1 MNLFDKFTN
10 PNYIKKFNYFLK
22 KVVEPTFNEKYKKN
36 YSGKFE
42 FSLYGIDITPK
53 EPYIPGEDFSDYNP
67 DELSVTFFIDST
79 PNEIPQ
85 NFFLEVMFDRG
96 EKILEFNFDN
106 YFGTPGTFMVN
117 FLFNERL
124 LNPITY
130 VTGNNIQ
137 EKVNPSERAI
147 KNICDS
153 EKFCKAQGKITFGQL
168 KAIFE
173 SATKKRIFTH
183 LGEGGYK
190 ATLRLLPWFL
200 PQLLLAGA
208 AASITRAVNKI
219 VRPALEDTQKYRT
232 WWGKMTLKAFDVFEG
247 ELNIEDP
254 LSKIFFISDG
264 LLTMVRE
271 NDKIQF
277 ARHIADIANN
287 KPEDEEVPEYFVENE
302 LRNWLNEKYLLDPKL
317 ETKNKKPD
325 DLPFDEVNE
334 SGVKRRTFKSGIN
347 EHELKWHFDERDRKV
362 NVVKSNGWKLQMDNQ
377 IPKQLKE
384 GQTIFIPKG
393 VYHRVIKGDGE
404 LIVKIK
410 EF

>member
-1 MNLFDKFTN
+1 VNLFDKFTN

-22 KVVEPTFNEKYKKN
+22 KVVEPAFSERYKKN
-36 YSGKFE
+36 YSGKFD
-42 FSLYGIDITPK
+42 FSLYGIDIKPK
-53 EPYIPGEDFSDYNP
+53 EPYIPGEDFSDYKS
-67 DELSVTFFIDST
+67 DELGVTFFIDST
-79 PNEIPQ
+79 SNDIPQ

-96 EKILEFNFDN
+96 SKILEFNLDN
-106 YFGTPGTFMVN
+106 YFGLGGTFMVN
-117 FLFNERL
+117 FLFNQRPP
-124 LNPITY
+124 NPITY

-137 EKVNPSERAI
+137 EKVNPSGRAI

-168 KAIFE
+168 EAIFE
-173 SATKKRIFTH
+173 SATRKRIFTH
-183 LGEGGYK
+183 LGVGGYK

-200 PQLLLAGA
+200 PQIALAGA
-208 AASITRAVNKI
+208 AASITRAINKI
-219 VRPALEDTQKYRT
+219 VRPALEDTEKYRT

-247 ELNIEDP
+247 ELNVEDP

-264 LLTMVRE
+264 LLAMIRE

-277 ARHIADIANN
+277 ARYIADIAST

-317 ETKNKKPD
+317 GPKQQNTD

-362 NVVKSNGWKLQMDNQ
+362 KVVKSNGWKLQMDNE

>member
-36 YSGKFE
+36 YSGKFD
-42 FSLYGIDITPK
+42 FSLYGIDIKPK
-53 EPYIPGEDFSDYNP
+53 EPYTPGDDFYDYDP
-67 DELSVTFFIDST
+67 AELAVTFFIDST
-79 PNEIPQ
+79 PNEISQ
-85 NFFLEVMFDRG
+85 NFFLEMIFNRG
-96 EKILEFNFDN
+96 EKILDFGFDN
-106 YFGTPGTFMVN
+106 YFGLGRTFGVN
-117 FLFNERL
+117 FLFNKRS

-130 VTGNNIQ
+130 VADNNIQ

-173 SATKKRIFTH
+173 SATRKRIFTH

-200 PQLLLAGA
+200 PQLLLVGA

-219 VRPALEDTQKYRT
+219 VRPALEDTQKYKT
-232 WWGKMTLKAFDVFEG
+232 WWGKMVLKAFDVFEG
-247 ELNIEDP
+247 ELNIVDP

-264 LLTMVRE
+264 LLVMVRE

-317 ETKNKKPD
+317 ETKSKKQD

-334 SGVKRRTFKSGIN
+334 SDVKRRTFKSGIN

-362 NVVKSNGWKLQMDNQ
+362 KVVKSDGWFLQMDNDL
-377 IPKQLKE
+377 PTQLNE